1 MASSTVEDYLKQ
13 IYLEQQLL
21 EGNVPSGRIAELME
35 VAPGTAT
42 SMLKTLEKSGLVVYK
57 SRNGARL
64 TENGEALAIH
74 VLRRHRLIEQFLVEV
89 LEYDWGEVHEEAE
102 LLEHVISEKLL
113 GKIDHHLGYPEVDPH
128 GDPIPSAAGILRQRE
143 LIPLAAC
150 SKGQKIKIARI
161 LNQGKKFLDY
171 LSEREL
177 LPGAIVVVEDVDEIA
192 DAITVKT
199 ASGDSFFLGVR
210 TAADILVQQ
219 N

>member
-1 MASSTVEDYLKQ
+1 
-13 IYLEQQLL
+13 
-21 EGNVPSGRIAELME
+21 ME